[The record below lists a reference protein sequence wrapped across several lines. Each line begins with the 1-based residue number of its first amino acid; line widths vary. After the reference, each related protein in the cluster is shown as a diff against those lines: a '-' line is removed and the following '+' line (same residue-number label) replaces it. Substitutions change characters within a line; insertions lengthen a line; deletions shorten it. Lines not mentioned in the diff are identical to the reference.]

1 MSESSEIDN
10 ASLVQLLR
18 ECASIIEDDDDA
30 SSSGLLY
37 KTLEALTLYTEK
49 SNGNANGNGNDNKNN
64 GSKTSSTTT
73 TILTRPSFQRPT
85 NKSSNL
91 IANGWVLQ
99 QRRSK
104 LRVVWKEVL
113 ASLVEARRPGE
124 ETTLW
129 IQRETVDMASV
140 DAHKGKKVLQAL
152 HQIPMKWLLDVKYLD
167 FYGDFRF
174 SIKVFNVSEDFVFRT
189 ADEESCKEWVATLKS
204 AKYASGT
211 TSTNSSTS
219 SAKDTRGTSTSTSG
233 GSVNGSTEF
242 PDLLNRNKHEG
253 TKAEA
258 EKDQPVFPDLDLGTG
273 EPEPSAPPMSME
285 HEHKSSA
292 NGPSGYPSAQGP
304 SSPKKE
310 RKSVKELRAIA
321 HAEGYDTRGMERSDL
336 EKIAAYF
343 APVSVKNEVYRQQRT
358 QQPQQNNQRSPKNQ
372 SAHTSSYNNGS
383 TKPTAAAAS
392 AGANL
397 KEKRMAAEAERIR
410 KHQEEERIKQ
420 QQEYVQKKLQ
430 DARKREED
438 LKKHTEAAKR
448 REEEAIKRKQQQR
461 RQQQQQQQQTWNN
474 AHTTS
479 HSNGGGT
486 PSHRP
491 QSNQPMF
498 ESSRFFDSNSTPGGV
513 SGPRRKQPT
522 APSPNTNTHFSSQS
536 RQQYTSSQPDPPAP
550 TSSVPPP
557 PPQQS
562 HPQYHHQQT
571 AFNHQTRQQQQRPAH
586 HSNPMATPPK
596 PHQRTNNTTNGAPP
610 NTNNNRS
617 SDPTS
622 PLNQKYAKVMA
633 NNKNNNDAGDDQ
645 AAITS
650 IKRNILITWG
660 LVPPQYNM
668 LRPIDQLLSTIQ
680 HVLPPFA
687 NVSTHE
693 YFSKWKVIEREEIC
707 LSSAMGNSPDE
718 AKLKKAV
725 RKLRVLLH
733 PDRLPRE
740 FDKKQSFVCKMLW
753 DVSNDAY
760 EEFLKQK
767 DDLDWIHK

>member
-64 GSKTSSTTT
+64 GSKTSSATT

-104 LRVVWKEVL
+104 IRVVWKEVL

-129 IQRETVDMASV
+129 IQRETVDMAS
-140 DAHKGKKVLQAL
+140 AGTHKGKKLLQAL

-204 AKYASGT
+204 AKDASGT

-219 SAKDTRGTSTSTSG
+219 SAKDTRGTSTSG

-343 APVSVKNEVYRQQRT
+343 APVSVKNEVYRQQ
-358 QQPQQNNQRSPKNQ
+358 QQQQQNNQRSPKNQ

-461 RQQQQQQQQTWNN
+461 QQQQQQQQQQTWNN

-550 TSSVPPP
+550 TSSIPPP

-586 HSNPMATPPK
+586 HSNPMAAPPK
-596 PHQRTNNTTNGAPP
+596 THHRTNNTTNGAPP